1 MRADVRPEKRSPT
14 LGLFAGLEGA
24 TGLGLLLVPGVVIG
38 LLFGPIEPAHGAL
51 LLARLGGA
59 GLLALGAASWAAR
72 TFRRSPAG
80 LGLLVVVTLYNGLA
94 AGVLAYAAIG
104 LDRRGVLIWPAILC
118 HAALFAWCLASA
130 REVLARR

>member
-1 MRADVRPEKRSPT
+1 MRPEKRSPT
-14 LGLFAGLEGA
+14 LGLFAGLEGV
-24 TGLGLLLVPGVVIG
+24 TGLGPLLVPGVVLG
-38 LLFGPIEPAHGAL
+38 LLFGPIEPAPAAL

-72 TFRRSPAG
+72 AFRRSPAG

-104 LDRRGVLIWPAILC
+104 LDRRGVLIWPALFC
-118 HAALFAWCLASA
+118 HAALLAWCLASA
-130 REVLARR
+130 RRVPVRR